1 LGTFVRS
8 WYLGSVVV
16 VTLIGCVPA
25 VARAAAPPAFTSP
38 PVVQGDTV
46 LGSTLQVV
54 GATWTGDPAPSVRYH
69 WARCPADVI
78 VCKAIKDA
86 VEAQYVVTGAD
97 VGFRLAAQVDL
108 KNTAGTATATTAP
121 TAVIT
126 TVPTPAPAPP
136 PPGAPPPSG
145 SAPPPAPASPPPLDV
160 PSPVTTVA
168 AASAVPVAPFVK
180 MAARPTL
187 MRPFPVVRI
196 RGVAQ
201 ARGSRIT
208 LLAVRGPRAARI
220 DARCLGP
227 GCPVPG
233 LSLPAAPARLRPFER
248 FLPAGTVLQIRVTR
262 AGRIGKYAS
271 VLIRANRAPLRSDR
285 CLMPGGSKPTACPAS

>member
-1 LGTFVRS
+1 MFVRS
-8 WYLGSVVV
+8 RYLGPVVAV
-16 VTLIGCVPA
+16 ALIGWLPA

-54 GATWTGDPAPSVRYH
+54 GATWAGDPAPVVRYH

-78 VCKAIKDA
+78 VCKAIRDA
-86 VEAQYVVTGAD
+86 VGAQYVVTGAD

-108 KNTAGTATATTAP
+108 KNTVGTATATTPP

-126 TVPTPAPAPP
+126 AVPAPAPP
-136 PPGAPPPSG
+136 PPPPPPPPSG
-145 SAPPPAPASPPPLDV
+145 SAPPPATAPPPPLDV
-160 PSPVTTVA
+160 PSPGTTVA

-180 MAARPTL
+180 VAARPAR
-187 MRPFPVVRI
+187 MRPFPVVRV
-196 RGVAQ
+196 RGFAQ

-208 LLAVRGPRAARI
+208 LLSVRGPRTARI

-227 GCPVPG
+227 GCPVPA
-233 LSLPAAPARLRPFER
+233 LSRTAAPARLRPFER

-262 AGRIGKYAS
+262 PGRIGKYAS
-271 VLIRANRAPLRSDR
+271 VRIRAGRAPLRSDR
-285 CLMPGGSKPTACPAS
+285 CLMPGGSKPRACPAS

>member
-8 WYLGSVVV
+8 RCLGLVLL
-16 VTLIGCVPA
+16 VTLIGCLPA
-25 VARAAAPPAFTSP
+25 VARAAAAPPAFTSL

-54 GATWTGDPAPSVRYH
+54 GATWTGDPPPSVRYH
-69 WARCPADVI
+69 WARCPGDVI

-86 VEAQYVVTGAD
+86 VEARYVVTDAD

-126 TVPTPAPAPP
+126 AVPP
-136 PPGAPPPSG
+136 PPGPPPPPPSG
-145 SAPPPAPASPPPLDV
+145 SAPPPPAPPPPPPPEA
-160 PSPVTTVA
+160 PSPGTTVA
-168 AASAVPVAPFVK
+168 ATSAVPVAPFVK
-180 MAARPTL
+180 TAVRPTL

-196 RGVAQ
+196 RGFAE

-208 LLAVRGPRAARI
+208 LLSVRGPRAARI

-227 GCPVPG
+227 GCPVPH

-262 AGRIGKYAS
+262 AGLIGKYAS
-271 VLIRANRAPLRSDR
+271 FLIRAGRAPLRSDR
-285 CLMPGGSKPTACPAS
+285 CLMPGGSKPTGCRAS